1 MVQVFVQQKRMEQ
14 DVGIDALLRIGLF
27 FKLEKYGEIHSVQ
40 FLGAARFPGPNL
52 GWRYIKYR
60 LPHLF
65 CDLAKFHVK
74 ARIVDSDKGLA
85 FLGTKQAFQLSIN
98 FLELS
103 RPRQNVQKSRNGKLV
118 KFCNRNKS
126 RILHAAATRTHREHS
141 PLDYGLNKGLPQN
154 ISGIFPCTE
163 KDKRFLHRNYLRGF
177 PETQTL
183 EAPMSCLSQFR
194 TS

>member
-27 FKLEKYGEIHSVQ
+27 FKLEKYGEIHIAE

-52 GWRYIKYR
+52 GWHYIKYR
-60 LPHLF
+60 LSHLF
-65 CDLAKFHVK
+65 CNAAQFHVK

-85 FLGTKQAFQLSIN
+85 FLGTKQVFQLSIN

-141 PLDYGLNKGLPQN
+141 PLD
-154 ISGIFPCTE
+154 
-163 KDKRFLHRNYLRGF
+163 
-177 PETQTL
+177 
-183 EAPMSCLSQFR
+183 
-194 TS
+194 